1 MKKRTITTLLCLVMI
16 FSICSIS
23 AQARW
28 ENTSSIELGISYSSG
43 TVSWT
48 GSIMGHS
55 DTTKITANYTLEKLG
70 SNGKYTVVDTWTGLS
85 TTTRIILNSSG
96 SASGTAGT
104 YRLTLS
110 GTVQTATYSEPIS
123 SSCVRTFS

>member
-1 MKKRTITTLLCLVMI
+1 MKKRIFTALLCLIMVFSI
-16 FSICSIS
+16 FSIP

-28 ENTSSIELGISYSSG
+28 TNCASISLGISYSNG

-48 GSIMGHS
+48 GRIEGNS

-70 SNGKYTVVDTWTGLS
+70 SDGKYAVVDTWTGLS
-85 TTTRIILNSSG
+85 TTTRTILNSSG
-96 SASGTAGT
+96 SASGTSGT

-110 GTVQTATYSEPIS
+110 GTVQSATYSEPIS
-123 SSCVRTFS
+123 SSVVRTF